1 MSAVTR
7 RPHSRA
13 DVPVTENGPA
23 FVCEDTAVG
32 RQTLTP
38 GVAPITLHDQ
48 LTVRLAAPASP
59 RRYAGPQKPC
69 DIGLFDTVARSQT
82 DLVDLAREAARR
94 DPFSQ
99 SPKAKE

>member
-1 MSAVTR
+1 MARRAHTRAEASA
-7 RPHSRA
+7 
-13 DVPVTENGPA
+13 TESGA
-23 FVCEDTAVG
+23 ALACEDTAVG

-48 LTVRLAAPASP
+48 LAVRLAAPASP

-82 DLVDLAREAARR
+82 DLVDLARDAARR
-94 DPFSQ
+94 DSLPS
-99 SPKAKE
+99 SLKAKE

>member
-1 MSAVTR
+1 MTR
-7 RPHSRA
+7 AAHTRA
-13 DVPVTENGPA
+13 EASEAEKGPVLA
-23 FVCEDTAVG
+23 CEDSAAG

-48 LTVRLAAPASP
+48 LAVRLAAPASP

-82 DLVDLAREAARR
+82 DLIDLARQAALR
-94 DPFSQ
+94 DPVSP

>member
-1 MSAVTR
+1 MTR
-7 RPHSRA
+7 RSRTRA
-13 DVPVTENGPA
+13 EASATENGA
-23 FVCEDTAVG
+23 GLACENTAVG

-48 LTVRLAAPASP
+48 LAVRLAAPAAP

-82 DLVDLAREAARR
+82 DLVDLARQTARR
-94 DPFSQ
+94 DPVSP
-99 SPKAKE
+99 SPKPKE